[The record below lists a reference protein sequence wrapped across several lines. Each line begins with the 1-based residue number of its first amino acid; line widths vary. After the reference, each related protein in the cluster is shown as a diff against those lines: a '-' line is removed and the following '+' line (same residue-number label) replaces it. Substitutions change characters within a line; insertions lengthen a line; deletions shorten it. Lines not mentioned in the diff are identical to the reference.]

1 MNNYYV
7 HPDAKIGADVKI
19 DHFAHIAGKVVIG
32 DGCWIGPHVVIMDN
46 VKIGKNCKIYPGAI
60 IGGEPQDYKYAGEE
74 TFVEIGDDVV
84 IREYVTINRGTF
96 NSGRGTT
103 KIGNNCMIMSYCHVA
118 HDCHIAANV
127 ILTSYV
133 GVAGVVDIDE
143 YTIIGGLSAI
153 HQFARVGAHCMI
165 SGGTVTSKDIPPYII
180 AGKRPVAFGGVNIIG
195 LRRRGF
201 SNEKIDEIRE
211 IYKVIYYS
219 GLNTTDAC
227 NKIESD
233 FKESPEKRYI
243 VDFIK
248 SSKRGIIKGITDSLD
263 E

>member
-1 MNNYYV
+1 MNNNYV

-19 DHFAHIAGKVVIG
+19 DPFSHIAGNVEIS

-46 VKIGKNCKIYPGAI
+46 VKIGKNCKIYPGAV

-74 TFVEIGDDVV
+74 TFVEIGDNVI
-84 IREYVTINRGTF
+84 IREYATINRGTV

-118 HDCHIAANV
+118 HDCHIADNV

-143 YTIIGGLSAI
+143 YSIVGGLSAI
-153 HQFARVGAHCMI
+153 HQFARIGAHCML

-211 IYKVIYYS
+211 IYKVIYHS

-233 FKESPEKRYI
+233 FNENPEKRYI
-243 VDFIK
+243 IDFIR
-248 SSKRGIIKGITDSLD
+248 SSKRGIIKAITDSLD